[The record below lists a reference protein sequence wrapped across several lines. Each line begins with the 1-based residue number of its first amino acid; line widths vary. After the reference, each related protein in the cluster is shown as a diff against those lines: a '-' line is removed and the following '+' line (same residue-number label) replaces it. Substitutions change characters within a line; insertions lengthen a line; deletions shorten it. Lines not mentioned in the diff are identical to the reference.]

1 MEYLSVRSK
10 HFTLVRTTVPS
21 ERYYHYSHFRDE
33 KTEAP
38 RRNQPKVTELVSG
51 RAEIRLVW
59 RSRIGPGHAVM
70 HRPS

>member
-1 MEYLSVRSK
+1 MEHLLVRSK

-21 ERYYHYSHFRDE
+21 ERYYYYSRFRDE

-38 RRNQPKVTELVSG
+38 RRNQSKVTELVSG

-59 RSRIGPGHAVM
+59 RSRIGPDM
-70 HRPS
+70 Q